1 MIHKNDNDCKFVYCL
16 YFFRSPCVSMLG
28 FNLLSYIVSV
38 EVIAFEMKISA
49 LIVPEPKKSGN

>member
-1 MIHKNDNDCKFVYCL
+1 MIYKNDNDRKFIYCL
-16 YFFRSPCVSMLG
+16 YFFRSPRISMPG
-28 FNLLSYIVSV
+28 FNLLSYIGRI

>member
-1 MIHKNDNDCKFVYCL
+1 
-16 YFFRSPCVSMLG
+16 MLV